1 MREERIMKKLI
12 TLAFLLTLVAGV
24 VEARSIQLPKV
35 LGAKL
40 LQINIDPTSPI
51 GNLNIRFGQVTVD
64 QVKRNIKLDLQYG
77 PVCRP
82 GFMCPRVI
90 FNKRI
95 ELPITRSFRDT
106 RCGIITYV
114 ASKNLMPVDGMNQ
127 SITVVD
133 YSNNRCVM
141 PMHLP
146 YMETSVKYDT
156 AHYNRIEGKLVTTKS
171 SFTAEALE
179 ELPRPLHTEE

>member
-1 MREERIMKKLI
+1 MPE
-12 TLAFLLTLVAGV
+12 
-24 VEARSIQLPKV
+24 V
-35 LGAKL
+35 LGARL
-40 LQINIDPTSPI
+40 ININIDQNSHL
-51 GNLNIRFGQVTVD
+51 GNLNIRFGHLTVD
-64 QVKRNIKLDLQYG
+64 QVTKTSRLNLQHA

-90 FNKRI
+90 LNKKI

-114 ASKNLMPVDGMNQ
+114 ASKNMMPVDGMNR

-133 YSNNRCVM
+133 YSANRCVM

-146 YMETSVKYDT
+146 YMETSVTYDT
-156 AHYNRIEGKLVTTKS
+156 AHYDRMNHGIKKS
-171 SFTAEALE
+171 HSTFTADKLE
-179 ELPRPLHTEE
+179 VLPRPLHGEAGL